1 MKFRKSIIGAI
12 LAAVISLTT
21 IAPCNVVYA
30 DTSKTAS
37 AENDIPTNF
46 KASKTATSITLSWDK
61 VKGADAYKV
70 YMFNSVS
77 GEYEKYKNV
86 TTNSCKITG
95 LSKGTKYYFKV
106 SVLKKKGDKYTEK
119 ATSMSNRVSVTT
131 KTSDTKSDKSST
143 KKETIGKFSTPDIGG
158 KKKDVL
164 KNCGITNYEIS
175 DTGIYYGDVMYL
187 GYKSTLMLSFNKND
201 KLYAWSLFIPCSFAD
216 DSVTFDGWDIM
227 YTYIKALGDD
237 YTLEDGTYT
246 WLTRSAGVSVGY
258 DFKLGLVKLSYMS
271 FTYSD

>member
-12 LAAVISLTT
+12 LAAVISVTA

-46 KASKTATSITLSWDK
+46 KASKTATSITLSWDE

-131 KTSDTKSDKSST
+131 KTSDTKSEKTST
-143 KKETIGKFSTPDIGG
+143 KKDTIGEFSMPDLGS
-158 KKKDVL
+158 KKKNVL
-164 KNCGITNYEIS
+164 KTCGITNYKKL
-175 DTGIYYGDVMYL
+175 GNIYYGDVMYAKH
-187 GYKSTLMLSFNKND
+187 KSTLYLYFNKND
-201 KLYAWSLFIPCSFAD
+201 ELYLWSLNVPCSF
-216 DSVTFDGWDIM
+216 SEEGWDII
-227 YTYIKALGDD
+227 YGFIDALGDN
-237 YTLEDGTYT
+237 YTLSNGKYYWVDATSGF
-246 WLTRSAGVSVGY
+246 SIGY
-258 DFKLGLVKLSYMS
+258 DFKDNKLNIMYMS
-271 FTYSD
+271 FIYSDD